1 MALETRNIHLSQ
13 QGLPQAMSKLAIEI
27 VNLSHSFGEKKVLDN
42 ISLQVK
48 KGSSFA
54 LLGPNGAGKTT
65 LLNILCTLMKFDQG
79 YALMDGADVVKQSVK
94 ARRSIGVVFQ
104 TSSLDDRLSAD
115 ENLEF
120 HGLVYGMS
128 KPERRQA
135 MDAVLE
141 LVELSEYREK
151 IVREFS
157 GGMRRRLE
165 IARALMHKPA
175 ILLLDEPTV
184 GLDAQTRQRIWHYLQ
199 DMQIKEGL
207 TVLTT
212 THYIEEVEHADQI
225 CIIDHGRILAEGTPA
240 SLKAQYGRSWLYVTP
255 LHSDVIDEIKSRF
268 AIVQALTHNRY
279 AMEISDMAE
288 INRFLEE
295 YSDQIEE
302 ARFDAPSLESV
313 FLSLTGRELR
323 DKASGVRIS
332 EQQAGRRAGRR

>member
-1 MALETRNIHLSQ
+1 VTLKGLDHSQSQ
-13 QGLPQAMSKLAIEI
+13 QHALDLAIDI
-27 VNLSHSFGEKKVLDN
+27 KSLSHSYGEKKVLDN
-42 ISLQVK
+42 INLQVK
-48 KGSSFA
+48 KGTSFA

-65 LLNILCTLMKFDQG
+65 LLNILCTLMRFDHGQ
-79 YALMDGADVVKQSVK
+79 ALLNGADVVKQSVK

-120 HGLVYGMS
+120 HGLVYGLS
-128 KPERRQA
+128 KKERRQA
-135 MDAVLE
+135 MDEVLE
-141 LVELSEYREK
+141 LVELTEFREK

-184 GLDAQTRQRIWHYLQ
+184 GLDAQTRQRIWRYLQ
-199 DMQIKEGL
+199 DMQINEGL

-212 THYIEEVEHADQI
+212 THYIEEVENADHI
-225 CIIDHGRILAEGTPA
+225 CIIDHGRILAEGTPD
-240 SLKAQYGRSWLYVTP
+240 SLKKQYGTSWLYVTP
-255 LHSDVIDEIKSRF
+255 LDGDLISEINDRF
-268 AIVQALTHNRY
+268 QTVQKLTHNRY
-279 AMEISDMAE
+279 AIEISDAAE
-288 INRFLEE
+288 MNKFLEE
-295 YSDQIEE
+295 FSQKIEE
-302 ARFDAPSLESV
+302 ARLDAPSLESV

-323 DKASGVRIS
+323 DKASGIRIS

>member
-1 MALETRNIHLSQ
+1 MASKIADIQETQ
-13 QGLPQAMSKLAIEI
+13 QAAAELAIEI
-27 VNLSHSFGEKKVLDN
+27 RNLSHSYGEKKVLDN
-42 ISLQVK
+42 INLQVK

-79 YALMDGADVVKQSVK
+79 SALMDGADVVRQSVK

-128 KPERRQA
+128 KKERRDA

-141 LVELSEYREK
+141 LVELSEFREK

-184 GLDAQTRQRIWHYLQ
+184 GLDAQTRQRIWRYLQ
-199 DMQIKEGL
+199 DMQINEGL

-212 THYIEEVEHADQI
+212 THYIEEVESADQI
-225 CIIDHGRILAEGTPA
+225 CIIDHGRILAEGTPE
-240 SLKAQYGRSWLYVTP
+240 SLKNQYGKSWLHVTP
-255 LHSDVIDEIKSRF
+255 LNSDVVAEIKSRF
-268 AIVQALTHNRY
+268 ANVQALTHNRY
-279 AMEISDMAE
+279 AIEIPDTAE
-288 INRFLEE
+288 LNAFLEE
-295 YSDQIEE
+295 CSDQIEE
-302 ARFDAPSLESV
+302 ARLDAPSLESV